1 MTTTTN
7 AVASDLL
14 QRNRA
19 RLARAEARLS
29 SVREAKAPFTE
40 TKVLRPFKDVG
51 IELAGAG
58 VECSVMAEVRPDA
71 EVREAA
77 DRIVQELSAF
87 GTRLGQERPLY
98 EALGGLDAAALDPI
112 ARRVVELARRDL
124 RRPGIELGD
133 AGQETGR
140 TVGAG
145 LRRDGHEFGKK
156 PPTPLAATPLAPSF
170 LAGRRPAALR

>member
-29 SVREAKAPFTE
+29 TVRDAKAPFTE
-40 TKVLRPFKDVG
+40 TNVLRPFNDIG
-51 IELAGAG
+51 IQLASAGA
-58 VECSVMAEVRPDA
+58 ECSLLAEVHPDA

-77 DRIVQELSAF
+77 DTIVQELSAF
-87 GTRLGQERPLY
+87 GTRLGQDRPLY

-112 ARRVVELARRDL
+112 ARRVVELARRGMPRTRL
-124 RRPGIELGD
+124 ELAD
-133 AGQETGR
+133 AAQANGPHVRSALVHGR
-140 TVGAG
+140 
-145 LRRDGHEFGKK
+145 
-156 PPTPLAATPLAPSF
+156 
-170 LAGRRPAALR
+170 

>member
-1 MTTTTN
+1 MTTTAN
-7 AVASDLL
+7 AAASDLL

-40 TKVLRPFKDVG
+40 TKVLRPFNDIG

-58 VECSVMAEVRPDA
+58 AECSLMAEVHPDA

-77 DRIVQELSAF
+77 DTIVQELSAF
-87 GTRLGQERPLY
+87 GTRLGQDRPLY

-112 ARRVVELARRDL
+112 APRLVELARRDIRGTGTPL
-124 RRPGIELGD
+124 RDEDPDTVRPG
-133 AGQETGR
+133 R
-140 TVGAG
+140 AG
-145 LRRDGHEFGKK
+145 LWTVTHEC
-156 PPTPLAATPLAPSF
+156 ATH
-170 LAGRRPAALR
+170 